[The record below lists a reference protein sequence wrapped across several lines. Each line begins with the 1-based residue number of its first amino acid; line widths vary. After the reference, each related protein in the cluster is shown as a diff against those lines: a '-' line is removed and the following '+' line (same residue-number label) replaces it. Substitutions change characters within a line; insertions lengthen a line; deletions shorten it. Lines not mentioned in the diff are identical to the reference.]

1 MTLSGSFEWSS
12 PVRWPYSWTMIVQ
25 KRDQLKVT
33 RELNSMRQ
41 FTIRSPGEVVSHD
54 EFA

>member
-1 MTLSGSFEWSS
+1 MMLSGSCEWSR
-12 PVRWPYSWTMIVQ
+12 PVRCPYSWTMIVQ

-33 RELNSMRQ
+33 RELNSIRQ
-41 FTIRSPGEVVSHD
+41 LTMRSPGEVVSHD